1 MATSH
6 VLIEIKGYVG
16 IMWSL
21 FSPLLDEYLFHKWHY
36 MVCFVLNNGKQK
48 EMCYNEIGLCAVR
61 IY

>member
-21 FSPLLDEYLFHKWHY
+21 FSPLLDEYLFHK
-36 MVCFVLNNGKQK
+36 
-48 EMCYNEIGLCAVR
+48 
-61 IY
+61 